1 MANLSNKNRV
11 LGSLK
16 GLFVPCLENGLKP
29 RIFENDVFSLIIGL
43 MLGFKILSVISFG
56 NYLGADIFNQISSS
70 DLYSLTNQTRQA
82 NGLPALTPN
91 SKLEAAAQLKMTD
104 MFNNNYFAHNSPQGT
119 TPWYWFGK
127 ANYKYSAAGENL
139 AMNFYSSDQVMK
151 AWMASELHK
160 KNILLKNF
168 SEIGIA
174 IGYDKLNGEKTMV
187 VVEMFGSPETKTIF
201 SKSVTTKQVTANL
214 IIPTPTPKIS
224 IKPTPTPS
232 LVKES
237 KLPPVSLGVSKTI
250 KPQVKSAETEI
261 ANNTIKAETYPTVN
275 LMDKIMGMLLGFF
288 AIATLIKIFVTV
300 ERKFSVLMVKPAMLM
315 VAAVVLILLNDGV
328 LNFGQII
335 IK

>member
-1 MANLSNKNRV
+1 MANLSSKNRV
-11 LGSLK
+11 FRSLK

-29 RIFENDVFSLIIGL
+29 RIFENDVFLLIIGL

-70 DLYSLTNQTRQA
+70 DLYSLTNQTRQM
-82 NGLPALTPN
+82 NGLPELTPS

-139 AMNFYSSDQVMK
+139 AMNFYSSDQVMR

-187 VVEMFGSPETKTIF
+187 VVEMFGSPEIKTAS
-201 SKSVTTKQVTANL
+201 SKLTATKQLVANL
-214 IIPTPTPKIS
+214 IIPTPKIS
-224 IKPTPTPS
+224 VKPIPS
-232 LVKES
+232 LPKET
-237 KLPPVSLGVSKTI
+237 KLSPVSLSVIKTF
-250 KPQVKSAETEI
+250 KPEVKSAEIEI
-261 ANNTIKAETYPTVN
+261 ANNTIKPETYPSVN
-275 LMDKIMGMLLGFF
+275 LINKIMGLILGFF
-288 AIATLIKIFVTV
+288 AIATLVKIFVV
-300 ERKFSVLMVKPAMLM
+300 IGRKFSVLMVKPAMLM
-315 VAAVVLILLNDGV
+315 VAAVMLILLNDSI
-328 LNFGQII
+328 LNFGSII

>member
-1 MANLSNKNRV
+1 
-11 LGSLK
+11 
-16 GLFVPCLENGLKP
+16 
-29 RIFENDVFSLIIGL
+29 

-201 SKSVTTKQVTANL
+201 SKSVTGHYLDEQTSSRLPGSSGDGCMVGGYVDDVG
-214 IIPTPTPKIS
+214 
-224 IKPTPTPS
+224 S
-232 LVKES
+232 LRVGGF
-237 KLPPVSLGVSKTI
+237 LHPQFRDRYLGTRFSLGVK
-250 KPQVKSAETEI
+250 
-261 ANNTIKAETYPTVN
+261 
-275 LMDKIMGMLLGFF
+275 
-288 AIATLIKIFVTV
+288 
-300 ERKFSVLMVKPAMLM
+300 
-315 VAAVVLILLNDGV
+315 
-328 LNFGQII
+328 
-335 IK
+335 

>member
-1 MANLSNKNRV
+1 MAEISSKNRV
-11 LGSLK
+11 FGNLK

-29 RIFENDVFSLIIGL
+29 RIFENDVFLLIIGL

-82 NGLPALTPN
+82 NGLPALTPS
-91 SKLEAAAQLKMTD
+91 SKLEVAAQLKMTD
-104 MFNNNYFAHNSPQGT
+104 MFNNNYFAHNSLQGV

-174 IGYDKLNGEKTMV
+174 IGSDKLNGEKTMV
-187 VVEMFGSPETKTIF
+187 VVEMFGSPIVSALK
-201 SKSVTTKQVTANL
+201 
-214 IIPTPTPKIS
+214 IPKPKISATPTPV
-224 IKPTPTPS
+224 
-232 LVKES
+232 LAKES
-237 KLPPVSLGVSKTI
+237 KLPPVALSISKTI
-250 KPQVKSAETEI
+250 KPQVKAAETQV
-261 ANNTIKAETYPTVN
+261 ANNTVKPETYPSVN
-275 LMDKIMGMLLGFF
+275 LMNKIMGLLLGFF
-288 AIATLIKIFVTV
+288 AIATLIKIFVAV

-315 VAAVVLILLNDGV
+315 AAAVVLIFLNDGV

>member
-1 MANLSNKNRV
+1 MANLSSKNRV

-16 GLFVPCLENGLKP
+16 GLFVPCSENGLKP
-29 RIFENDVFSLIIGL
+29 RIFENDVFLLIIGL

-70 DLYSLTNQTRQA
+70 DLYSLTNQTRQI
-82 NGLPALTPN
+82 NGLPALTPS

-201 SKSVTTKQVTANL
+201 SKSTTKQIATNL
-214 IIPTPTPKIS
+214 IIPTLTPKIS
-224 IKPTPTPS
+224 VKPTLSP
-232 LVKES
+232 VKET
-237 KLPPVSLGVSKTI
+237 KLPPISLSFIKTV
-250 KPQVKSAETEI
+250 KPEVKSAETGI
-261 ANNTIKAETYPTVN
+261 ANNMIKPETYPSVN
-275 LMDKIMGMLLGFF
+275 LMNKIMGLLLGFF
-288 AIATLIKIFVTV
+288 AIVTLIKIFVAV

-315 VAAVVLILLNDGV
+315 VAAIVLILLNDGV